1 MNKNNL
7 KTISISLF
15 AVLLL
20 ASFKGD
26 KDKLHKRHFTISLTD
41 GKKPKPTPDE
51 IFFKDGKVYCG
62 DFAAEKL
69 GSSDQ
74 IKYELKKDSTYMDE
88 DVEVEYIDIFATT
101 QLEKN
106 EIFEFHCLLE
116 NFEVQGTMKVL
127 KSDKVKKAF
136 EFTGQEKVKEKK
148 K

>member
-1 MNKNNL
+1 
-7 KTISISLF
+7 
-15 AVLLL
+15 
-20 ASFKGD
+20 
-26 KDKLHKRHFTISLTD
+26 
-41 GKKPKPTPDE
+41 
-51 IFFKDGKVYCG
+51 
-62 DFAAEKL
+62 
-69 GSSDQ
+69 
-74 IKYELKKDSTYMDE
+74 MDE

-116 NFEVQGTMKVL
+116 NYEVQGTMKVL